1 MSTISQRIPNLLLG
15 VSQQPDK
22 LKYPGQ
28 VREASNV
35 FPDYAL
41 GLLKRPGG
49 KFEAELY
56 NATARGRWFPIL
68 RDENEKYVC
77 QYDTTDG
84 QFRIWSLID
93 GKPRAV
99 DMGTTAATGQP
110 SGCNITNLKSDLD
123 TYNTAQSTTDTELS
137 DLNTA
142 QSSFQKVDDGQT
154 ATKVNL
160 FDVDVTYKNGYYEE
174 TLKSG
179 VLERID
185 NGQRI
190 VKDDSLTGNAK
201 NVGVVAKGASMPS
214 GYALGNDRTDDYPWF
229 KRDGYRVYEVEKTV
243 AATHNASQ
251 LATEQTAITTA
262 ETAHT
267 NAKTAESTAKTA
279 YDSEVTACNI
289 GASNIPSGAYLKD
302 ANPEDIEILTI
313 NDYTFVL
320 NKNKTTAMKNSTSDP
335 FPNQAFVVIKNAAY
349 NASYKVT
356 VNSTTNSH
364 DTAQVAQAGG
374 ARLDCNTIAAALTA
388 SINSMG
394 GITATQ
400 VGPGIYI
407 QGNSAFTISTTGSTS
422 QEGIYAFQNEINI
435 SSRLP
440 NQCENGYIV
449 KVQNS
454 DEVEADD
461 IYVKFVANGGA
472 NRGPGVW
479 EETIKPGIKYE
490 IDAETMPH
498 QLVRQANGVFKYE
511 TVNWDDRLVGD
522 ENTND
527 IPSFIGKKINN
538 LFFYRNRLGMLANE
552 AVIMSRAGDYFNFF
566 ANSSQVVAPDDP
578 IDLQAT
584 SVRPVTLNY
593 TLSTSVGLLVF
604 GPNEQFILSTDADV
618 MSPTTAKIN
627 TISTFECDSS
637 IDAVAVGTAQAFI
650 SKSNLYSKLF
660 LMLNV
665 QKEAA
670 AQIDEVTTN
679 IPEYIPSGIDTMVSS
694 PAMSII
700 SLGKAGSDTVYQHRF
715 FIQGNN
721 RVQTWY
727 KWKLTGDLR
736 MQFFDK
742 TTFYAVTSSG
752 SNVYLTSY
760 DLTQASESGYL
771 TLPTGEKT
779 DVCLDM
785 FNINPY
791 RAYSSTTK
799 KTTVTL
805 PFDHITGKKLA
816 VVAVGTYIGD
826 TISATAESEGSVFY
840 FEDNDI
846 SSNQV
851 TLNGDYRGRD
861 LVIGYVY
868 DMTVELPTLY
878 PVQTEGQRSIADNTA
893 GLILHRIKVSTGL
906 SGPITYKVNITGKD
920 NWDNVINV
928 TLPNSY
934 VLNNVNLSASA
945 THDVPIYQR
954 NENLTIKI
962 VGDTP
967 FPVSLLNIVWEG
979 NYNRRFYRRS

>member
-22 LKYPGQ
+22 LKFPGQ

-56 NATARGRWFPIL
+56 DAEARGRWFPIL

-123 TYNTAQSTTDTELS
+123 TYNTAQSTTDTELE
-137 DLNTA
+137 DLHEA
-142 QSSFQKVDDGQT
+142 QADFQKANDGQT

-190 VKDDSLTGNAK
+190 VKDDGTNA
-201 NVGVVAKGASMPS
+201 GSIAKGAAMPT
-214 GYALGNDRTDDYPWF
+214 GYALGNERTDDYPWF
-229 KRDGYRVYEVEKTV
+229 KRDGYRVYEVEKDV
-243 AATHNASQ
+243 AATHTSGE
-251 LATEQTAITTA
+251 LTTATTDMGTAQTAYD
-262 ETAHT
+262 
-267 NAKTAESTAKTA
+267 NALSTESTEKGD
-279 YDSEVTACNI
+279 YDSEVTACEI
-289 GASNIPSGAYLKD
+289 GASNIPSDAYLKD
-302 ANPEDIEILTI
+302 ADPEDIEILTI

-320 NKNKTTAMKNSTSDP
+320 NKNKTTAMKSNTSAAQE
-335 FPNQAFVVIKNAAY
+335 NEAFVVIRTVAY
-349 NASYKVT
+349 NADYKVT
-356 VNSTTNSH
+356 INSTTKTHSTP
-364 DTAQVAQAGG
+364 DTVSGATTDAG
-374 ARLDCNTIAAALTA
+374 TIAAALAT
-388 SINSMG
+388 SINNIG
-394 GITATQ
+394 GITARQ

-407 QGNSAFTISTTGSTS
+407 SGNSAFTISTSGSS
-422 QEGIYAFQNEINI
+422 SEEGLFAFQDQINLA
-435 SSRLP
+435 SRLP
-440 NQCENGYIV
+440 NQCEKGYIV
-449 KVQNS
+449 RVTNS
-454 DEVEADD
+454 DDVNADD
-461 IYVKFVANGGA
+461 VYVKFKTSNNAA
-472 NRGPGVW
+472 RGPGVW
-479 EETIKPGIKYE
+479 EETIGPGLKFK
-490 IDAETMPH
+490 IDNTTMPH

-511 TVNWDDRLVGD
+511 PVDWSNRLVGD
-522 ENTND
+522 NDTNP

-538 LFFYRNRLGMLANE
+538 MFFYRNRLGLLSNE

-566 ANSSQVVAPDDP
+566 ANSSQVVAADDP

-584 SVRPVTLNY
+584 SVRPVSLNY
-593 TLSTSVGLLVF
+593 TLATSVGLIVF

-618 MSPTTAKIN
+618 LSPVTTKIN
-627 TISTFECDSS
+627 TISTFECDPSV
-637 IDAVAVGTAQAFI
+637 DAVAVGTSQAFI

-660 LMLNV
+660 VMLNI

-670 AQIDEVTTN
+670 ASIDEATQNV
-679 IPEYIPSGIDTMVSS
+679 PEYVPSDIDTMVSS

-700 SLGKAGSDTVYQHRF
+700 SLGKSGSDIVYQHRF
-715 FIQGNN
+715 FIQGDN

-736 MQFFDK
+736 LQFFDK
-742 TTFYAVTSSG
+742 TTYYAVTSSG

-791 RAYSSTTK
+791 RSYSSSTK

-816 VVAVGTYIGD
+816 VVAIGTYIGD
-826 TISATAESEGSVFY
+826 AISATSEAEGSVFY
-840 FEDNDI
+840 FEDSDI

-851 TLNGDYRGRD
+851 TLDGDYRGRD

-868 DMTVELPTLY
+868 DMEVELPTLY
-878 PVQTEGQRSIADNTA
+878 ATETQGQRSIADNTA
-893 GLILHRIKVSTGL
+893 DLILHRIKVSTGL
-906 SGPITYKVNITGKD
+906 SGPITYKVDITGRD
-920 NWDNVINV
+920 SWSNVVNV
-928 TLPNSY
+928 TLPNTY
-934 VLNNVNLSASA
+934 VLNNVNLAASA

-962 VGDTP
+962 IGDTP
-967 FPVSLLNIVWEG
+967 FPISLLNIVWEG

>member
-22 LKYPGQ
+22 LKFPGQ

-56 NATARGRWFPIL
+56 DAEARGRWFPIL

-123 TYNTAQSTTDTELS
+123 TYNTAQSTTDTELE
-137 DLNTA
+137 DLHEA
-142 QSSFQKVDDGQT
+142 QADFQKANDGQT
-154 ATKVNL
+154 ATKESL
-160 FDVDVTYKNGYYEE
+160 FDVDVVYKNGYYEE

-190 VKDDSLTGNAK
+190 VKDAGTNA
-201 NVGVVAKGASMPS
+201 GSIAKGAAMPT
-214 GYALGNDRTDDYPWF
+214 GYALGNERTDDYPWF
-229 KRDGYRVYEVEKTV
+229 KRDGYRVYEVEKDV
-243 AATHNASQ
+243 AATHTSGQ
-251 LATEQTAITTA
+251 LTTATTDMGTAQTAYDDA
-262 ETAHT
+262 VSD
-267 NAKTAESTAKTA
+267 ESTEKGD
-279 YDSEVTACNI
+279 YDSEVTACAI
-289 GASNIPSGAYLKD
+289 GSANIPTDAYLAD
-302 ANPEDIEILTI
+302 AEPEDIEILTI

-320 NKNKTTAMKNSTSDP
+320 NKNKTTAMKSTTSAAQA
-335 FPNQAFVVIKNAAY
+335 NEAFVVIRTVAY
-349 NASYKVT
+349 NADYKVT
-356 VNSTTNSH
+356 VNSTVNTHSTP
-364 DTAQVAQAGG
+364 DTVSGATTDAG
-374 ARLDCNTIAAALTA
+374 TIAAALATA
-388 SINSMG
+388 IDSMS

-407 QGNSAFTISTTGSTS
+407 SGTSAFTISTSGSS
-422 QEGIYAFQNEINI
+422 SEEGLFAFQDQINLA
-435 SSRLP
+435 SRLP

-449 KVQNS
+449 RVTNS
-454 DEVEADD
+454 DDVNADD
-461 IYVKFVANGGA
+461 VYVEFKTSNSAA
-472 NRGPGVW
+472 RGPGVW
-479 EETIKPGIKYE
+479 EETIGPGLKFE
-490 IDAETMPH
+490 IDETTMPH
-498 QLVRQANGVFKYE
+498 QLVRQANGIFKYE
-511 TVNWDDRLVGD
+511 PVDWSDRLVGD
-522 ENTND
+522 NDTNP

-538 LFFYRNRLGMLANE
+538 MFFYRNRLGLLSNE

-566 ANSSQVVAPDDP
+566 ANSSQVVAADDP

-584 SVRPVTLNY
+584 SVRPVSLNY
-593 TLSTSVGLLVF
+593 TLSTSVGLIVF

-618 MSPTTAKIN
+618 LSPTTTKIN
-627 TISTFECDSS
+627 TISTFECDPSV
-637 IDAVAVGTAQAFI
+637 DAVAVGTAQAFI

-660 LMLNV
+660 VMLNI

-670 AQIDEVTTN
+670 ASIDEATQNV
-679 IPEYIPSGIDTMVSS
+679 PEYVPSDIDTMVSS

-715 FIQGNN
+715 FIQGDN

-736 MQFFDK
+736 LQFFDK
-742 TTFYAVTSSG
+742 TTYYAVTSSG

-791 RAYSSTTK
+791 RSYSSSTK

-805 PFDHITGKKLA
+805 PFDHIAGKKLA
-816 VVAVGTYIGD
+816 VVAIGTYIGD
-826 TISATAESEGSVFY
+826 AISATSEAEGSVFY
-840 FEDNDI
+840 FEDSNI

-851 TLNGDYRGRD
+851 TLDGDYRGRD

-868 DMTVELPTLY
+868 DMSVELPTLY
-878 PVQTEGQRSIADNTA
+878 ATETQGQRSVADSTA
-893 GLILHRIKVSTGL
+893 DLILHRIKVSTGL
-906 SGPITYKVNITGKD
+906 SGPVTYKVDITGRD
-920 NWDNVINV
+920 SWSNVVNV
-928 TLPNSY
+928 TLPNTY
-934 VLNNVNLSASA
+934 VLNNVNLAASA

-962 VGDTP
+962 IGDTP
-967 FPVSLLNIVWEG
+967 FPISLLNIVWEG

>member
-22 LKYPGQ
+22 LKFPGQ

-56 NATARGRWFPIL
+56 NAEARGRWFPIL
-68 RDENEKYVC
+68 RDEDEKYVC

-110 SGCNITNLKSDLD
+110 SGCNVTNLKSDLD
-123 TYNTAQSTTDTELS
+123 TYNTAQSTTDTELE
-137 DLNTA
+137 DLHEA
-142 QSSFQKVDDGQT
+142 QADFQKANDGQT
-154 ATKVNL
+154 ATKESL

-190 VKDDSLTGNAK
+190 IKDAGTNA
-201 NVGVVAKGASMPS
+201 GSIAKGASMPS

-229 KRDGYRVYEVEKTV
+229 KRDGYRVYEVEKDV
-243 AATHNASQ
+243 AATHTSGQ
-251 LATEQTAITTA
+251 LTTATTDMGTAQTAFDDA
-262 ETAHT
+262 E
-267 NAKTAESTAKTA
+267 TAESTAKGD
-279 YDSEVTACNI
+279 YDSEVTACEI
-289 GASNIPSGAYLKD
+289 GADNIPDDAYLAD
-302 ANPEDIEILTI
+302 AEPEDIEILTI

-320 NKNKTTAMKNSTSDP
+320 NKNKTAAMKSTTSDAQE
-335 FPNQAFVVIKNAAY
+335 NEAFVVIRTVAY
-349 NASYKVT
+349 NADYKVT
-356 VNSTTNSH
+356 INSTTKTHSTP
-364 DTAQVAQAGG
+364 DTVSGSTTDAGS
-374 ARLDCNTIAAALTA
+374 IAASLA
-388 SINSMG
+388 SKIDSIS
-394 GITATQ
+394 GISATQ

-407 QGNSAFTISTTGSTS
+407 SGTSSFTISTAGSS
-422 QEGIYAFQNEINI
+422 SEEGLFAFQDKINLA
-435 SSRLP
+435 SRLP

-449 KVQNS
+449 RVTNS
-454 DEVEADD
+454 DDVNADD
-461 IYVKFVANGGA
+461 VYVEFKTSNSAA
-472 NRGPGVW
+472 RGPGVW
-479 EETIKPGIKYE
+479 EETIGPGLKFE
-490 IDAETMPH
+490 IDETTMPH
-498 QLVRQANGVFKYE
+498 QLVRQANGIFKYE
-511 TVNWDDRLVGD
+511 PVDWSDRLVGD
-522 ENTND
+522 NDTNP

-538 LFFYRNRLGMLANE
+538 MFFYRNRLGLLSNE

-566 ANSSQVVAPDDP
+566 ANSSQVVAADDP

-584 SVRPVTLNY
+584 SVRPVSLNY
-593 TLSTSVGLLVF
+593 TLSSSVGLLVF
-604 GPNEQFILSTDADV
+604 GPNEQFLLSTDADV
-618 MSPTTAKIN
+618 LSPTTTKIN
-627 TISTFECDSS
+627 TVSTFECDPSV
-637 IDAVAVGTAQAFI
+637 DAVAVGTAQAFI

-660 LMLNV
+660 VMLNI

-670 AQIDEVTTN
+670 ASIDEATQNV
-679 IPEYIPSGIDTMVSS
+679 PEYVPSDIDTMVSS

-715 FIQGNN
+715 FIQGETK
-721 RVQTWY
+721 VQTWY

-736 MQFFDK
+736 LQFFDK
-742 TTFYAVTSSG
+742 TTYYAVTSSG

-791 RAYSSTTK
+791 REYSATDNE
-799 KTTVTL
+799 TTVTL

-816 VVAVGTYIGD
+816 VVAIGTYIGD
-826 TISATAESEGSVFY
+826 AISATSEAEGSVFY
-840 FEDNDI
+840 FEDDDI

-851 TLNGDYRGRD
+851 TLSGDYRGRD

-868 DMTVELPTLY
+868 DMSVELPTLY
-878 PVQTEGQRSIADNTA
+878 ATETQGQRSVTDSTAD
-893 GLILHRIKVSTGL
+893 LILHRIKVSTGL
-906 SGPITYKVNITGKD
+906 SGPVTYKVDITGRD
-920 NWDNVINV
+920 SWSNVVNV
-928 TLPNSY
+928 TLPNTY
-934 VLNNVNLSASA
+934 VLNNVNLAASA

-962 VGDTP
+962 IGDTP
-967 FPVSLLNIVWEG
+967 FPISLLNIVWEG

>member
-22 LKYPGQ
+22 LKFPGQ

-56 NATARGRWFPIL
+56 NAEARGRWFPIL

-110 SGCNITNLKSDLD
+110 SGCNITNLESDLD
-123 TYNTAQSTTDTELS
+123 TYNTAQSTTDTELE
-137 DLNTA
+137 DLHEA
-142 QSSFQKVDDGQT
+142 QADFQKANDGQT
-154 ATKVNL
+154 ATKESL

-190 VKDDSLTGNAK
+190 VKDAGTNA
-201 NVGVVAKGASMPS
+201 GSIAKDASMPT
-214 GYALGNDRTDDYPWF
+214 GYALGNERTDDYPWF
-229 KRDGYRVYEVEKTV
+229 KRDGYRVYEVEKDID
-243 AATHNASQ
+243 ATHDEDQLDTASDDMES
-251 LATEQTAITTA
+251 AQTAFDDA
-262 ETAHT
+262 EDSE
-267 NAKTAESTAKTA
+267 NDAKEL
-279 YDSEVTACNI
+279 YDAEVTACEI
-289 GASNIPSGAYLKD
+289 GADNIPNDAYLAD
-302 ANPEDIEILTI
+302 AEPEDIEILTI

-320 NKNKTTAMKNSTSDP
+320 NKNKETSMKADLSADSP
-335 FPNQAFVVIKNAAY
+335 HEAFVVIKNAAY
-349 NASYKVT
+349 NATYRVT
-356 VNSTTNSH
+356 VNSTANNH
-364 DTAQVAQAGG
+364 DTPQIAEDGG
-374 ARLDCNTIAAALTA
+374 TRLDCNTIASALTT
-388 SINSMG
+388 SINSMSG
-394 GITATQ
+394 FTATQ

-407 QGNSAFTISTTGSTS
+407 EADDAFTINTSGSTS
-422 QEGIYAFQNEINI
+422 QEGIYAFQDEINI

-440 NQCENGYIV
+440 NQCEDGYVV

-461 IYVKFVANGGA
+461 IYVKFVANGDA
-472 NRGPGVW
+472 DRGPGIW
-479 EETIKPGIKYE
+479 EETIKPGIE
-490 IDAETMPH
+490 FVIDETTMPH

-511 TVNWDDRLVGD
+511 PVDWTDRLVGD
-522 ENTND
+522 DTTNP
-527 IPSFIGKKINN
+527 IPSFIGKKIKNM
-538 LFFYRNRLGMLANE
+538 FFYRNRLGMLANE

-920 NWDNVINV
+920 DWDNVINV
-928 TLPNSY
+928 TLPNTY

>member
-28 VREASNV
+28 VREATNV

-56 NATARGRWFPIL
+56 NAEARGRWFPIL
-68 RDENEKYVC
+68 RDADEKYVC

-93 GKPRAV
+93 GQPRAV

-123 TYNTAQSTTDTELS
+123 TYNTAQDDTDTKLS
-137 DLNTA
+137 DLHSKQATYSKTN
-142 QSSFQKVDDGQT
+142 DGQT
-154 ATKVNL
+154 ATKENL

-174 TLKSG
+174 VLKSG

-190 VKDDSLTGNAK
+190 VKDNGTNA
-201 NVGVVAKGASMPS
+201 GSIAKGAAMPT
-214 GYALGNDRTDDYPWF
+214 GYSLGNERTDEYPWF
-229 KRDGYRVYEVEKTV
+229 KRDGYRVYEVEKDV
-243 AATHNASQ
+243 AAAYNSTQ
-251 LATEQTAITTA
+251 LSTANTNMGTAQTAYD
-262 ETAHT
+262 
-267 NAKTAESTAKTA
+267 NAVSTESTEKGD
-279 YDSEVTACNI
+279 YDSEVTACAI
-289 GASNIPSGAYLKD
+289 GSSNIPADAYLKD
-302 ANPEDIEILTI
+302 AAPEDIEILTI

-320 NKNKTTAMKNSTSDP
+320 NKNKTAAMKSTTSAAT
-335 FPNQAFVVIKNAAY
+335 PNEAFVVIKTVAY
-349 NASYKVT
+349 NADYKVT
-356 VNSTTNSH
+356 INSTTKTHNTP
-364 DTAQVAQAGG
+364 DTTTGNTLDAGS
-374 ARLDCNTIAAALTA
+374 IAAALTTE
-388 SINSMG
+388 INNIS

-407 QGNSAFTISTTGSTS
+407 SGTSAFTITTAGSS
-422 QEGIYAFQNEINI
+422 QEEGIFAFQDQINVA
-435 SSRLP
+435 SRLP
-440 NQCENGYIV
+440 NQCEDGYRV
-449 KVQNS
+449 RVTNS
-454 DEVEADD
+454 DDVTADD
-461 IYVKFVANGGA
+461 IYVEFHATGGA
-472 NRGPGVW
+472 SRGPGVW
-479 EETIKPGIKYE
+479 EETIAPGLKFE
-490 IDAETMPH
+490 IDETTMPH

-511 TVNWDDRLVGD
+511 PVTWDDRLVGD
-522 ENTND
+522 NDTNP

-538 LFFYRNRLGMLANE
+538 MFFYRNRLGLLSNE

-566 ANSSQVVAPDDP
+566 ANSSQVVAADDP
-578 IDLQAT
+578 IDMQAT

-593 TLSTSVGLLVF
+593 TLATSVGLLVF

-627 TISTFECDSS
+627 TISTFECDAS
-637 IDAVAVGTAQAFI
+637 IDAVSLGTAQAFI

-665 QKEAA
+665 QREATA
-670 AQIDEVTTN
+670 TIDEATTN
-679 IPEYIPSGIDTMVSS
+679 VPEYVPSDIDTMTSS
-694 PAMSII
+694 PAMSIV

-715 FIQGNN
+715 FIQGDR

-736 MQFFDK
+736 LQFFDK

-785 FNINPY
+785 FHVNPY
-791 RAYSSTTK
+791 RTYSTSTK
-799 KTTVTL
+799 KTTVNL
-805 PFDHITGKKLA
+805 PFDHISGKKLA
-816 VVAVGTYIGD
+816 VVAIGTYIGD
-826 TISATAESEGSVFY
+826 TISATSEAEGSVFY
-840 FEDNDI
+840 FEDADI
-846 SSNQV
+846 SNDTV
-851 TLNGDYRGRD
+851 LLNGDYRGRD

-868 DMTVELPTLY
+868 DMEVELPTLY
-878 PVQTEGQRSIADNTA
+878 PTQIEGTRSISDVTSD
-893 GLILHRIKVSTGL
+893 LILHRIKVSTGL
-906 SGPITYKVNITGKD
+906 SGPITYKVDITGKD
-920 NWDNVINV
+920 EWQNEINV
-928 TLPNSY
+928 TLPNTY

-945 THDVPIYQR
+945 LHDVPIYQR
-954 NENLTIKI
+954 NENLKITII
-962 VGDTP
+962 GDTP
-967 FPVSLLNIVWEG
+967 FPVSLLNFVWEG

>member
-22 LKYPGQ
+22 LKFPGQ
-28 VREASNV
+28 VKEASNV

-49 KFEAELY
+49 KFESELY
-56 NATARGRWFPIL
+56 DATARGRWFPIL
-68 RDENEKYVC
+68 RDANEKYVC

-110 SGCNITNLKSDLD
+110 AACNITNLKSDLD

-137 DLNTA
+137 DLHTA
-142 QSSFQKVDDGQT
+142 QSAFQKANDGQNT
-154 ATKVNL
+154 TKESL

-190 VKDDSLTGNAK
+190 VKDNGTNA
-201 NVGVVAKGASMPS
+201 GSIAKGVAMPS
-214 GYALGNDRTDDYPWF
+214 GYALGSERTDEYPWF
-229 KRDGYRVYEVEKTV
+229 KREGYRVYEVQKTV
-243 AATHNASQ
+243 AATHTSGQ
-251 LATEQTAITTA
+251 LTTATTNMGTAQTAYNSALTT
-262 ETAHT
+262 
-267 NAKTAESTAKTA
+267 ESTEKGD
-279 YDSEVTACNI
+279 YDSEVTACEI
-289 GASNIPSGAYLKD
+289 GAANIPSTAYLKD
-302 ANPEDIEILTI
+302 ADPEDIEILTI

-320 NKNKTTAMKNSTSDP
+320 NKNKTTAMKTTTSTAQA
-335 FPNQAFVVIKNAAY
+335 NEAFVVIRTVAY
-349 NASYKVT
+349 NADYKVT
-356 VNSTTNSH
+356 VNSTTHTHSTP
-364 DTAQVAQAGG
+364 DTVAG
-374 ARLDCNTIAAALTA
+374 ATTDASSIAAALTSA
-388 SINSMG
+388 INGMS

-407 QGNSAFTISTTGSTS
+407 SGTSSFTITTAGSS
-422 QEGIYAFQNEINI
+422 QEEGLFAFQDQINVA
-435 SSRLP
+435 SRLP

-449 KVQNS
+449 RVTNS
-454 DEVEADD
+454 DDVNADD
-461 IYVKFVANGGA
+461 VYVKFTTTGSAA
-472 NRGPGVW
+472 RGPGVW
-479 EETIKPGIKYE
+479 EETIGPGLKYE
-490 IDAETMPH
+490 IDETTMPH

-511 TVNWDDRLVGD
+511 PVNWDDRLVGD
-522 ENTND
+522 DITNP

-538 LFFYRNRLGMLANE
+538 MFFYRNRLGVLANE

-566 ANSSQVVAPDDP
+566 ANSSQVVAADDP

-584 SVRPVTLNY
+584 SVRPVSLNY

-604 GPNEQFILSTDADV
+604 GPNEQFILSTDADIL
-618 MSPTTAKIN
+618 SPTTTKIN
-627 TISTFECDSS
+627 TISTFECDASV
-637 IDAVAVGTAQAFI
+637 DAVAVGTVQAFI

-660 LMLNV
+660 LMLNI

-670 AQIDEVTTN
+670 ASIDEATQNV
-679 IPEYIPSGIDTMVSS
+679 PEYIPSDIDTMVSS

-700 SLGKAGSDTVYQHRF
+700 SLGKAGSDTVYHHRF
-715 FIQGNN
+715 FIQGDN

-736 MQFFDK
+736 LHFYDK
-742 TTFYAVTSSG
+742 NTYYAVTSSG

-791 RAYSSTTK
+791 RSYSSSTD

-816 VVAVGTYIGD
+816 VVAIGTYIGD
-826 TISATAESEGSVFY
+826 DISATSEAEGSVFY
-840 FEDNDI
+840 FEDSDITNDT
-846 SSNQV
+846 V
-851 TLNGDYRGRD
+851 DLTGDYRGRD

-878 PVQTEGQRSIADNTA
+878 ATETQGQRSIADNTA
-893 GLILHRIKVSTGL
+893 DLILHRIKVSTGL
-906 SGPITYKVNITGKD
+906 SGPVTYKVDITGKD
-920 NWDNVINV
+920 SWSNVVNV
-928 TLPNSY
+928 TLPNTY

-954 NENLTIKI
+954 NENLNIKI
-962 VGDTP
+962 TGDTP
-967 FPVSLLNIVWEG
+967 FPISLLNIVWEG

>member
-28 VREASNV
+28 VREATNV

-56 NATARGRWFPIL
+56 NAEARGRWFPIL
-68 RDENEKYVC
+68 RDEEEKYVC

-84 QFRIWSLID
+84 QFRIWGLLD
-93 GKPRAV
+93 GQPRPV

-110 SGCNITNLKSDLD
+110 SGCNVTNLDSDLT
-123 TYNTAQSTTDTELS
+123 TYRDALDDTDTKLT
-137 DLNTA
+137 DLHSKQATYTKTN
-142 QSSFQKVDDGQT
+142 DGQVS
-154 ATKVNL
+154 TKETL

-201 NVGVVAKGASMPS
+201 NVAVVAKGGTMPTN
-214 GYALGNDRTDDYPWF
+214 YALGNDRTDDYPWF
-229 KRDGYRVYEVEKTV
+229 KRDGYNVYEVEKTI
-243 AATHNASQ
+243 AAAYTSSQ
-251 LATEQTAITTA
+251 LTTANTNMGTAQTAYD
-262 ETAHT
+262 
-267 NAKTAESTAKTA
+267 NAVSTESTEKGD
-279 YDSEVTACNI
+279 YDSEVTACAI
-289 GASNIPSGAYLKD
+289 GSSNIPATAYLKD
-302 ANPEDIEILTI
+302 ATADDIEILTI

-320 NKNKTTAMKNSTSDP
+320 NKNKTTAMKTTTSAAV
-335 FPNQAFVVIKNAAY
+335 PNVAFVVVKVVAY
-349 NASYKVT
+349 NADYKVT
-356 VNSTTNSH
+356 LNSTTVTHSTP
-364 DTAQVAQAGG
+364 DTVAGATTDAGS
-374 ARLDCNTIAAALTA
+374 IAASLASSIDAL
-388 SINSMG
+388 SG
-394 GITATQ
+394 FTATQ

-407 QGNSAFTISTTGSTS
+407 TGTSAFTISTAGSS
-422 QEGIYAFQNEINI
+422 QEEGIYAFQEQINLA
-435 SSRLP
+435 SRLP
-440 NQCENGYIV
+440 NQCENGYRV
-449 KVQNS
+449 RVTNS
-454 DEVEADD
+454 GDVTADD
-461 IYVKFVANGGA
+461 IYVEFQTTGSSD
-472 NRGPGVW
+472 RGPGVW
-479 EETIKPGIKYE
+479 EETIGPGLKYE
-490 IDAETMPH
+490 IDETTMPH
-498 QLVRQANGVFKYE
+498 QLIRQANGIFKYE
-511 TVNWDDRLVGD
+511 PVTWDDRLVGD
-522 ENTND
+522 NTTNP
-527 IPSFIGKKINN
+527 IPSFIGKKISNM
-538 LFFYRNRLGMLANE
+538 FFYRNRLGLLSNE

-593 TLSTSVGLLVF
+593 TLATSIGLLVF
-604 GPNEQFILSTDADV
+604 GPNEQFVLSTDADIL
-618 MSPTTAKIN
+618 SPTTTKIN
-627 TISTFECDSS
+627 TISTFECDAE
-637 IDAVAVGTAQAFI
+637 IDAVAVGTSQAFI

-670 AQIDEVTTN
+670 ATIDEATTN
-679 IPEYIPSGIDTMVSS
+679 VPEYVPSDIDTMTAS
-694 PAMSII
+694 PAMSIV

-715 FIQGNN
+715 FMQGET

-736 MQFFDK
+736 LQFFDK

-785 FNINPY
+785 FNVNPY
-791 RAYSSTTK
+791 RTYSTSTK
-799 KTTVTL
+799 KTTVNL

-816 VVAVGTYIGD
+816 VVAIGTYIGD
-826 TISATAESEGSVFY
+826 TISATSESEGSVFY
-840 FEDNDI
+840 FEDSDI

-851 TLNGDYRGRD
+851 TLDGDYRGRD

-868 DMTVELPTLY
+868 DMEVELPTLY
-878 PVQTEGQRSIADNTA
+878 PTQVEGRSSVSDVTSD
-893 GLILHRIKVSTGL
+893 LILHRLKVSTGL
-906 SGPITYKVNITGKD
+906 SGPITYRVDITGKD
-920 NWDNVINV
+920 RWDNIINV
-928 TLPNSY
+928 TLPNTY

-945 THDVPIYQR
+945 LHDVPIYQR
-954 NENLTIKI
+954 NENVNIKI
-962 VGDTP
+962 IGDTP
-967 FPVSLLNIVWEG
+967 FPISLLNIVWEG

>member
-22 LKYPGQ
+22 LKFPGQ

-56 NATARGRWFPIL
+56 DAEARGRWFPIL

-123 TYNTAQSTTDTELS
+123 TYNTAQSTTDTELE
-137 DLNTA
+137 DLHEA
-142 QSSFQKVDDGQT
+142 QADFQKANDGQT
-154 ATKVNL
+154 ATKESL
-160 FDVDVTYKNGYYEE
+160 FDVDVVYKNGYYEE

-190 VKDDSLTGNAK
+190 VKDAGTNA
-201 NVGVVAKGASMPS
+201 GSIAKGAAMPT
-214 GYALGNDRTDDYPWF
+214 GYALGNERTDDYPWF
-229 KRDGYRVYEVEKTV
+229 KRDGYRVYEVEKDV
-243 AATHNASQ
+243 AATHTSGQ
-251 LATEQTAITTA
+251 LTTATTDMGTAQTAYDDA
-262 ETAHT
+262 VSD
-267 NAKTAESTAKTA
+267 ESTEKGD
-279 YDSEVTACNI
+279 YDSEVTACAI
-289 GASNIPSGAYLKD
+289 GSANIPTDAYLAD
-302 ANPEDIEILTI
+302 AEPEDIEILTI

-320 NKNKTTAMKNSTSDP
+320 NKNKTTAMKSTTSAAQA
-335 FPNQAFVVIKNAAY
+335 NEAFVVIRTVAY
-349 NASYKVT
+349 NADYKVT
-356 VNSTTNSH
+356 VNSTVNTHSTP
-364 DTAQVAQAGG
+364 DTVSGATTDAG
-374 ARLDCNTIAAALTA
+374 TIAAALATA
-388 SINSMG
+388 IDSMS

-407 QGNSAFTISTTGSTS
+407 SGTSAFTISTSGSS
-422 QEGIYAFQNEINI
+422 SEEGLFAFQDQINLA
-435 SSRLP
+435 SRLP

-449 KVQNS
+449 RVTNS
-454 DEVEADD
+454 DDVNADD
-461 IYVKFVANGGA
+461 VYVEFKTSNNAA
-472 NRGPGVW
+472 RGVGVW
-479 EETIKPGIKYE
+479 EETIGPGLKFE
-490 IDAETMPH
+490 IDETTMPH
-498 QLVRQANGVFKYE
+498 QLVRQANGIFKYE
-511 TVNWDDRLVGD
+511 PVDWSDRLVGD
-522 ENTND
+522 NDTNP

-538 LFFYRNRLGMLANE
+538 MFFYRNRLGLLSNE

-566 ANSSQVVAPDDP
+566 ANSSQVVAADDP

-584 SVRPVTLNY
+584 SVRPVSLNY
-593 TLSTSVGLLVF
+593 TLSTSVGLIVF

-618 MSPTTAKIN
+618 LSPTTTKIN
-627 TISTFECDSS
+627 TISTFECDPSV
-637 IDAVAVGTAQAFI
+637 DAVAVGTAQAFI

-660 LMLNV
+660 VMLNI

-670 AQIDEVTTN
+670 ASIDEATQNV
-679 IPEYIPSGIDTMVSS
+679 PEYVPSDIDTMVSS

-715 FIQGNN
+715 FIQGDN

-736 MQFFDK
+736 LQFFDK
-742 TTFYAVTSSG
+742 TTYYAVTSSG

-791 RAYSSTTK
+791 RSYSSSTK

-805 PFDHITGKKLA
+805 PFDHIAGKKLA
-816 VVAVGTYIGD
+816 VVAIGTYIGD
-826 TISATAESEGSVFY
+826 AISATSEAEGSVFY
-840 FEDNDI
+840 FEDSNI

-851 TLNGDYRGRD
+851 TLDGDYRGRD

-868 DMTVELPTLY
+868 DMSVELPTLY
-878 PVQTEGQRSIADNTA
+878 ATETQGQRSVADSTA
-893 GLILHRIKVSTGL
+893 DLILHRIKVSTGL
-906 SGPITYKVNITGKD
+906 SGPVTYKVDITGRD
-920 NWDNVINV
+920 SWSNVVNV
-928 TLPNSY
+928 TLPNTY
-934 VLNNVNLSASA
+934 VLNNVNLAASA

-962 VGDTP
+962 IGDTP
-967 FPVSLLNIVWEG
+967 FPISLLNIVWEG

>member
-1 MSTISQRIPNLLLG
+1 MSTISQRTPNLLLG

-22 LKYPGQ
+22 LKFPGQ

-56 NATARGRWFPIL
+56 DATARGRWFPIL
-68 RDENEKYVC
+68 RDANEKYVC

-84 QFRIWSLID
+84 QIRIWSLID

-110 SGCNITNLKSDLD
+110 SACNITNLKSDLD

-137 DLNTA
+137 DLHTA
-142 QSSFQKVDDGQT
+142 QAAFQKANDGQLE
-154 ATKVNL
+154 TKVTL
-160 FDVDVTYKNGYYEE
+160 FDVDVIYKNGYYEE

-190 VKDDSLTGNAK
+190 VKDNGANIGSI
-201 NVGVVAKGASMPS
+201 AKGVAMPS
-214 GYALGNDRTDDYPWF
+214 GYALGSDRTDEYPWF
-229 KRDGYRVYEVEKTV
+229 KRDGYNVYEVHKTV
-243 AATHNASQ
+243 AATHTSSA
-251 LATEQTAITTA
+251 LTTATTNMGTAQTAYNTAVTT
-262 ETAHT
+262 
-267 NAKTAESTAKTA
+267 ESTEKGD
-279 YDSEVTACNI
+279 YDSEVTACAI

-302 ANPEDIEILTI
+302 ATAEDIEILTI

-320 NKNKTTAMKNSTSDP
+320 NKNKTAAMKSTTSSAQQ
-335 FPNQAFVVIKNAAY
+335 NEAFVVVRTVAY
-349 NASYKVT
+349 NADYKVT
-356 VNSTTNSH
+356 VNGTTHTHSTP
-364 DTAQVAQAGG
+364 DTVAG
-374 ARLDCNTIAAALTA
+374 ATTDSSTIAAALTSA
-388 SINSMG
+388 INGMA

-400 VGPGIYI
+400 IGPGIYI
-407 QGNSAFTISTTGSTS
+407 SGTSSFTVSTS
-422 QEGIYAFQNEINI
+422 GSSQEEGIYVFQDQINLA
-435 SSRLP
+435 SRLP

-449 KVQNS
+449 RITNS
-454 DEVEADD
+454 GDVTADD
-461 IYVKFVANGGA
+461 VYVEFKTTNSAA
-472 NRGPGVW
+472 RGPGVW
-479 EETIKPGIKYE
+479 EETIGPGLKFE
-490 IDAETMPH
+490 IDETTMPH

-511 TVNWDDRLVGD
+511 PVNWDDRLVGD
-522 ENTND
+522 DKTNP

-538 LFFYRNRLGMLANE
+538 MFFYRNRLGLLANE

-566 ANSSQVVAPDDP
+566 ANSSQVVAADDP
-578 IDLQAT
+578 IDIQAT

-593 TLSTSVGLLVF
+593 TLATSVGLLVF
-604 GPNEQFILSTDADV
+604 GPNEQFILSTDADIL
-618 MSPTTAKIN
+618 SPTTTKIN

-637 IDAVAVGTAQAFI
+637 VDAVAVGTVQAFI

-660 LMLNV
+660 LMLNI

-670 AQIDEVTTN
+670 ASIDEATAN
-679 IPEYIPSGIDTMVSS
+679 IPEYIPSDIDTLVSS

-700 SLGKAGSDTVYQHRF
+700 SLGKSGSDTVYQYRF
-715 FIQGNN
+715 FIQGDN

-791 RAYSSTTK
+791 RSYSTSTK

-816 VVAVGTYIGD
+816 VVAIGTYIGD
-826 TISATAESEGSVFY
+826 AIAASAETSGSVFY
-840 FEDNDI
+840 FEDGDI
-846 SSNQV
+846 TNNTVQLSD
-851 TLNGDYRGRD
+851 DYRGRD

-878 PVQTEGQRSIADNTA
+878 ATEKEDQRAVADFTA
-893 GLILHRIKVSTGL
+893 DLILHRIKVSTGL
-906 SGPITYKVNITGKD
+906 SGPITYQVNITGKD
-920 NWDNVINV
+920 NWSNEISV
-928 TLPNSY
+928 TLPNTY

-945 THDVPIYQR
+945 LHDVPIYQR
-954 NENLTIKI
+954 NENVNIKI
-962 VGDTP
+962 IGDTP
-967 FPVSLLNIVWEG
+967 FPISLLNVVWEG
-979 NYNRRFYRRS
+979 NYNRRFYSRS

>member
-22 LKYPGQ
+22 LKFPGQ

-56 NATARGRWFPIL
+56 NAEARGRWFPIL

-137 DLNTA
+137 DLHTA
-142 QSSFQKVDDGQT
+142 QATFSKTNDGQT
-154 ATKVNL
+154 ATKENL

-190 VKDDSLTGNAK
+190 VKDAGTNA
-201 NVGVVAKGASMPS
+201 GSIAKGAAMPS
-214 GYALGNDRTDDYPWF
+214 GYALGNERTDDYPWF
-229 KRDGYRVYEVEKTV
+229 KRDGYRVYEVEKDV
-243 AATHNASQ
+243 AATHTSGQ
-251 LATEQTAITTA
+251 LTTATTNMGTAQTAFDDA
-262 ETAHT
+262 E
-267 NAKTAESTAKTA
+267 TAESTAKGD
-279 YDSEVTACNI
+279 YDSEVTACEI

-302 ANPEDIEILTI
+302 ADPEDIEILTI

-320 NKNKTTAMKNSTSDP
+320 NKNKTAAMKSTTSTAQ
-335 FPNQAFVVIKNAAY
+335 PNEAFVVIRTVAY
-349 NASYKVT
+349 NADYKVKI
-356 VNSTTNSH
+356 NSTTKTHSTP
-364 DTAQVAQAGG
+364 DTVSGTTTDAGS
-374 ARLDCNTIAAALTA
+374 IAASLA
-388 SINSMG
+388 SKINSIS
-394 GITATQ
+394 GISATQ

-407 QGNSAFTISTTGSTS
+407 SGTSAFTISTSGSS
-422 QEGIYAFQNEINI
+422 SEEGLFAFQEQINLA
-435 SSRLP
+435 SRLP

-449 KVQNS
+449 RVTNS
-454 DEVEADD
+454 DDVNADD
-461 IYVKFVANGGA
+461 VYVEFKTSNNAA
-472 NRGPGVW
+472 RGPGVW
-479 EETIKPGIKYE
+479 EETIGPGLKFE
-490 IDAETMPH
+490 IDETTMPH

-511 TVNWDDRLVGD
+511 PVDWSDRLVGD
-522 ENTND
+522 NDTNP

-538 LFFYRNRLGMLANE
+538 MFFYRNRLGLLSNE

-566 ANSSQVVAPDDP
+566 ANSSQVVAADDP

-584 SVRPVTLNY
+584 SVRPVSLNY
-593 TLSTSVGLLVF
+593 TLSTSVGLIVF
-604 GPNEQFILSTDADV
+604 GPNEQFLLSTDADV
-618 MSPTTAKIN
+618 LSPTTTKIN
-627 TISTFECDSS
+627 TISTFECDPSV
-637 IDAVAVGTAQAFI
+637 DAVAVGTAQAFI

-660 LMLNV
+660 VMLNI

-670 AQIDEVTTN
+670 ASIDEATQNV
-679 IPEYIPSGIDTMVSS
+679 PEYVPSDIDTMVSS

-715 FIQGNN
+715 FIQGEN

-736 MQFFDK
+736 LQFFDK
-742 TTFYAVTSSG
+742 TTYYAVTSSG

-791 RAYSSTTK
+791 RSYSSSTK

-816 VVAVGTYIGD
+816 VLAIGTYIGD
-826 TISATAESEGSVFY
+826 AISATSEAEGSVFY
-840 FEDNDI
+840 FEDSDI

-868 DMTVELPTLY
+868 DMEVELPTLY
-878 PVQTEGQRSIADNTA
+878 ATETQGQRSVADSTA
-893 GLILHRIKVSTGL
+893 DLILHRIKVSTGL
-906 SGPITYKVNITGKD
+906 SGPVTYKVDITGRD
-920 NWDNVINV
+920 SWSNVVNV
-928 TLPNSY
+928 TLPNTY

-945 THDVPIYQR
+945 MHDVPIYQR

-962 VGDTP
+962 IGDTP
-967 FPVSLLNIVWEG
+967 FPISLLNIVWEG

>member
-22 LKYPGQ
+22 LKFPGQ

-56 NATARGRWFPIL
+56 NAEARGRWFPIL

-123 TYNTAQSTTDTELS
+123 TYNTAQSTTDTELE
-137 DLNTA
+137 DLHEA
-142 QSSFQKVDDGQT
+142 QADFQKANDGQT
-154 ATKVNL
+154 ATKESL

-190 VKDDSLTGNAK
+190 IKDAGTNA
-201 NVGVVAKGASMPS
+201 GSIAKGAAMPT
-214 GYALGNDRTDDYPWF
+214 GYVLGNDRTDDYPWF
-229 KRDGYRVYEVEKTV
+229 KRDGYRVYEVEKDV
-243 AATHNASQ
+243 AATHNADQ
-251 LATEQTAITTA
+251 LDTASDDMESAQTAFDDA
-262 ETAHT
+262 EDLEDD
-267 NAKTAESTAKTA
+267 AKEL
-279 YDSEVTACNI
+279 YDEEVTACAI
-289 GASNIPSGAYLKD
+289 GSSNIPTDAYLAD
-302 ANPEDIEILTI
+302 AKPKDIEILTI

-320 NKNKTTAMKNSTSDP
+320 NKNKTAAMKSTTSAAQA
-335 FPNQAFVVIKNAAY
+335 NEAFVVIRTVAY
-349 NASYKVT
+349 NADYKVT
-356 VNSTTNSH
+356 VNSTVNTHSTP
-364 DTAQVAQAGG
+364 DTVAGATTDAG
-374 ARLDCNTIAAALTA
+374 TIAAALATA
-388 SINSMG
+388 INSMS

-407 QGNSAFTISTTGSTS
+407 SGTSAFTISTSGSS
-422 QEGIYAFQNEINI
+422 SEEGLFAFQDQINLA
-435 SSRLP
+435 SRLP

-449 KVQNS
+449 RVTNS
-454 DEVEADD
+454 DDVNADD
-461 IYVKFVANGGA
+461 VYVEFKTSNGA
-472 NRGPGVW
+472 SRGPGVW
-479 EETIKPGIKYE
+479 EETIGPGLKFE
-490 IDAETMPH
+490 IDETTMPH

-511 TVNWDDRLVGD
+511 PVDWSDRLVGD
-522 ENTND
+522 NDTNP
-527 IPSFIGKKINN
+527 IPSFIGKKISN
-538 LFFYRNRLGMLANE
+538 LFFFRNRLGMLANE

-578 IDLQAT
+578 IDIEAT
-584 SVRPVTLNY
+584 SVRSVSLNY
-593 TLSTSVGLLVF
+593 TLATSVGLLIF
-604 GPNEQFILSTDADV
+604 GPNEQFLLSTDADV
-618 MSPTTAKIN
+618 LSPTTTKIN

-670 AQIDEVTTN
+670 ASIDEATQNV
-679 IPEYIPSGIDTMVSS
+679 PEYVPSDIDTMVSS

-715 FIQGNN
+715 FIQGDN

-736 MQFFDK
+736 LQFFDK
-742 TTFYAVTSSG
+742 TTYYAVTSSG

-791 RAYSSTTK
+791 REYSATDNE
-799 KTTVTL
+799 TTVTL

-816 VVAVGTYIGD
+816 VVAIGTYIGD
-826 TISATAESEGSVFY
+826 AISATSEAEGSVFY
-840 FEDNDI
+840 FEDDDI

-851 TLNGDYRGRD
+851 TLDGDYRGRD

-868 DMTVELPTLY
+868 DMSVELPTLY
-878 PVQTEGQRSIADNTA
+878 ATETQGQRSITDSTAD
-893 GLILHRIKVSTGL
+893 LILHRIKVSTGL
-906 SGPITYKVNITGKD
+906 SGPVTYKVDITGRD
-920 NWDNVINV
+920 SWSNVVNV
-928 TLPNSY
+928 TLPNTY

-962 VGDTP
+962 IGDTP
-967 FPVSLLNIVWEG
+967 FPISLLNIVWEG

>member
-22 LKYPGQ
+22 LKFPGQ

-137 DLNTA
+137 DLHTA
-142 QSSFQKVDDGQT
+142 QSTFQKANDGQT

-160 FDVDVTYKNGYYEE
+160 FDVDVVYKNGYYEE

-190 VKDDSLTGNAK
+190 IKDNGTNA
-201 NVGVVAKGASMPS
+201 GSIAKGVAMPT
-214 GYALGNDRTDDYPWF
+214 GYALGNERTDDYPWF
-229 KRDGYRVYEVEKTV
+229 KRDGYRVYEVEKDV
-243 AATHNASQ
+243 AATHTSGQ
-251 LATEQTAITTA
+251 LTTATTNMGTAQTAYNTALTT
-262 ETAHT
+262 
-267 NAKTAESTAKTA
+267 ESTEKSD
-279 YDSEVTACNI
+279 YNSEVTACAI
-289 GASNIPSGAYLKD
+289 GASNIPSTAYLKD

-313 NDYTFVL
+313 NDFTFVL
-320 NKNKTTAMKNSTSDP
+320 NKNKTTAMKTTTSAAQ
-335 FPNQAFVVIKNAAY
+335 PNEAFVVIRTVAY
-349 NASYKVT
+349 NADYKVT
-356 VNSTTNSH
+356 INSTVNTHSTP
-364 DTAQVAQAGG
+364 DTVAG
-374 ARLDCNTIAAALTA
+374 ATTDASTIAAALTS
-388 SINSMG
+388 SINSMS

-407 QGNSAFTISTTGSTS
+407 SGTSAFTITTAGSS
-422 QEGIYAFQNEINI
+422 SEEGLFAFQEQINLA
-435 SSRLP
+435 SRLP

-449 KVQNS
+449 RVTNS
-454 DEVEADD
+454 DDVNADD
-461 IYVKFVANGGA
+461 VYVEFKTSNNAS
-472 NRGPGVW
+472 RGPGVW
-479 EETIKPGIKYE
+479 EETIGPGLKFE
-490 IDAETMPH
+490 IDETTMPH

-511 TVNWDDRLVGD
+511 PVDYTNRLVGD
-522 ENTND
+522 DTTNP

-538 LFFYRNRLGMLANE
+538 MFFYRNRLGFLSNE

-566 ANSSQVVAPDDP
+566 ANSSQVVAADDP

-584 SVRPVTLNY
+584 SVRPVSLNY
-593 TLSTSVGLLVF
+593 TLSSSVGLLVF
-604 GPNEQFILSTDADV
+604 GPNEQFLLSTDADV
-618 MSPTTAKIN
+618 LSPTTTKIN

-637 IDAVAVGTAQAFI
+637 VDAVAVGTAQAFI

-660 LMLNV
+660 VMLNI

-670 AQIDEVTTN
+670 ASIDEATQNV
-679 IPEYIPSGIDTMVSS
+679 PEYVPSDIDTMVSS

-700 SLGKAGSDTVYQHRF
+700 SLGKSGSDTVYQHRF
-715 FIQGNN
+715 FIQGDN

-736 MQFFDK
+736 LQFFDK
-742 TTFYAVTSSG
+742 TTYYAVTSSG

-791 RAYSSTTK
+791 RSYSSSTK

-816 VVAVGTYIGD
+816 VVAIGTYIGD
-826 TISATAESEGSVFY
+826 AISATSEAEGSVFY
-840 FEDNDI
+840 FEDADI

-851 TLNGDYRGRD
+851 TLDGDYRGRD

-868 DMTVELPTLY
+868 DMQVELPTLY
-878 PVQTEGQRSIADNTA
+878 ATETQGQRSIADNTA
-893 GLILHRIKVSTGL
+893 DLILHRIKVSTGL
-906 SGPITYKVNITGKD
+906 SGPVTYKVDITGRD
-920 NWDNVINV
+920 SWSNVVNV
-928 TLPNSY
+928 TLPNTY

-962 VGDTP
+962 IGDTP
-967 FPVSLLNIVWEG
+967 FPISLLNIVWEG

>member
-22 LKYPGQ
+22 LKFPGQ
-28 VREASNV
+28 VNEATNV

-56 NATARGRWFPIL
+56 NAEARGRWFPIL

-110 SGCNITNLKSDLD
+110 AACNVTNLKSDLD

-137 DLNTA
+137 DLHTA
-142 QSSFQKVDDGQT
+142 QSAFQKANDGQT

-190 VKDDSLTGNAK
+190 VKDAGTNA
-201 NVGVVAKGASMPS
+201 GSIAKGAAMPA

-229 KRDGYRVYEVEKTV
+229 KRDGYRVYEVEKDV
-243 AATHNASQ
+243 AATHTPGE
-251 LATEQTAITTA
+251 LTTATTNMGTAQTAYD
-262 ETAHT
+262 
-267 NAKTAESTAKTA
+267 NAVSTESTEKGD
-279 YDSEVTACNI
+279 YDSEVTACEI
-289 GASNIPSGAYLKD
+289 GAANIPAGAYLKD
-302 ANPEDIEILTI
+302 ADPEDIEILTI

-320 NKNKTTAMKNSTSDP
+320 NKNKTAAMKSTTSAAQA
-335 FPNQAFVVIKNAAY
+335 NEAFVVIRTVAY
-349 NASYKVT
+349 NADYKVT
-356 VNSTTNSH
+356 INSTTVTHNTP
-364 DTAQVAQAGG
+364 DTVSGATLDAGS
-374 ARLDCNTIAAALTA
+374 IAAALA
-388 SINSMG
+388 SSINALG
-394 GITATQ
+394 GITAVQ

-407 QGNSAFTISTTGSTS
+407 SGTSAFTISTAGSS
-422 QEGIYAFQNEINI
+422 QEEGIFAFQDQINVA
-435 SSRLP
+435 SRLP
-440 NQCENGYIV
+440 NQCENGYV
-449 KVQNS
+449 VRVTNS
-454 DEVEADD
+454 DDVNADD
-461 IYVKFVANGGA
+461 VYVEFKTTNNAA
-472 NRGPGVW
+472 RGPGVW
-479 EETIKPGIKYE
+479 EETIGPGLKFE
-490 IDAETMPH
+490 IDETTMPH

-511 TVNWDDRLVGD
+511 PVDWSDRLVGD
-522 ENTND
+522 DTTNP

-538 LFFYRNRLGMLANE
+538 MFFYRNRLGLLANE

-566 ANSSQVVAPDDP
+566 ANSSQLVAPDDP

-593 TLSTSVGLLVF
+593 TLSSSVGLLVF
-604 GPNEQFILSTDADV
+604 GPNEQFILSTDADIL
-618 MSPTTAKIN
+618 SPTTTKIN
-627 TISTFECDSS
+627 TISTFECDASV
-637 IDAVAVGTAQAFI
+637 DAVSVGTSQAFI

-670 AQIDEVTTN
+670 AQIDEATTN
-679 IPEYIPSGIDTMVSS
+679 VPEYVPSDIDTMVSS

-715 FIQGNN
+715 FIQGEN

-727 KWKLTGDLR
+727 KWKLTGDLQL
-736 MQFFDK
+736 QFFDK
-742 TTFYAVTSSG
+742 TTYYAVTSSG

-791 RAYSSTTK
+791 RTYSSSTN

-816 VVAVGTYIGD
+816 VVAIGTYIGD
-826 TISATAESEGSVFY
+826 AISATSEAEGSVFY
-840 FEDNDI
+840 FEDSDI

-851 TLNGDYRGRD
+851 TLDGDYRGRD

-878 PVQTEGQRSIADNTA
+878 ATETQGQRSVSDNTA
-893 GLILHRIKVSTGL
+893 DLILHRIKVSTGL
-906 SGPITYKVNITGKD
+906 SGPITYKVDITGRD
-920 NWDNVINV
+920 SWSNVVNV
-928 TLPNSY
+928 TLPNTY

-945 THDVPIYQR
+945 MHDVPIYQR

-962 VGDTP
+962 IGDTP
-967 FPVSLLNIVWEG
+967 FPISLLNIVWEG

>member
-28 VREASNV
+28 VKEASNV

-56 NATARGRWFPIL
+56 NAEARGRWFPIL

-110 SGCNITNLKSDLD
+110 SGCDIDDLKSDLD
-123 TYNTAQSTTDTELS
+123 TYNTAQSTTDTELE
-137 DLNTA
+137 DLHEA
-142 QSSFQKVDDGQT
+142 QANFQKANDGQT
-154 ATKVNL
+154 ATKESL

-190 VKDDSLTGNAK
+190 VKDAGTNA
-201 NVGVVAKGASMPS
+201 GSIAKDAAMPT
-214 GYALGNDRTDDYPWF
+214 GYALGNERTNDYPWF
-229 KRDGYRVYEVEKTV
+229 KRDGYRVYEVEKDV
-243 AATHNASQ
+243 AATHTSGE
-251 LATEQTAITTA
+251 LTTATTDMGTAQTAYDDA
-262 ETAHT
+262 VSD
-267 NAKTAESTAKTA
+267 ESTEKGD
-279 YDSEVTACNI
+279 YDSEVTACAI
-289 GASNIPSGAYLKD
+289 GAANIPTDAYLAD
-302 ANPEDIEILTI
+302 ADPEDIEILTI

-320 NKNKTTAMKNSTSDP
+320 NKNKTTAMRSSLSLSQ
-335 FPNQAFVVIKNAAY
+335 PNEAFVVIRTVAY
-349 NASYKVT
+349 NADYSVT
-356 VNSTTNSH
+356 LDSTTLTHSTP
-364 DTAQVAQAGG
+364 DTVSGATTDAGS
-374 ARLDCNTIAAALTA
+374 IAASLASSINALT
-388 SINSMG
+388 G
-394 GITATQ
+394 FTATQ

-407 QGNSAFTISTTGSTS
+407 SATGPFTIRTSGSS
-422 QEGIYAFQNEINI
+422 SEEGIFAFQEQINLA
-435 SSRLP
+435 SRLP

-449 KVQNS
+449 RVTNS
-454 DEVEADD
+454 DDVNADD
-461 IYVKFVANGGA
+461 VYVEFKTSNDAD
-472 NRGPGVW
+472 RGPGVW
-479 EETIKPGIKYE
+479 EETLGPGLKYE
-490 IDAETMPH
+490 IDEKTMPH
-498 QLVRQANGVFKYE
+498 QLVRQANGIFKYE
-511 TVNWDDRLVGD
+511 PVDWSDRLVGD
-522 ENTND
+522 NDTNP

-538 LFFYRNRLGMLANE
+538 MFFYRNRLGLLSNE

-566 ANSSQVVAPDDP
+566 ANSSQVVAADDP

-584 SVRPVTLNY
+584 SVRPVSLNY
-593 TLSTSVGLLVF
+593 TLSTSVGLIVF

-618 MSPTTAKIN
+618 LSPTTTKIN
-627 TISTFECDSS
+627 TISTFECDPSV
-637 IDAVAVGTAQAFI
+637 DAVAVGTAQAFI

-660 LMLNV
+660 VMLNI

-670 AQIDEVTTN
+670 ASIDEATQNV
-679 IPEYIPSGIDTMVSS
+679 PEYVPSDIDTMVSS

-715 FIQGNN
+715 FIQGDN

-736 MQFFDK
+736 LQFFDK
-742 TTFYAVTSSG
+742 TTYYAVTSSG

-791 RAYSSTTK
+791 REYSATDNE
-799 KTTVTL
+799 TTVTL

-816 VVAVGTYIGD
+816 VVAIGTYIGD
-826 TISATAESEGSVFY
+826 AISATSEAEGSVFY
-840 FEDNDI
+840 FEDDDI
-846 SSNQV
+846 SSNQI

-868 DMTVELPTLY
+868 DMSVELPTLY
-878 PVQTEGQRSIADNTA
+878 ATETQGQRSVADSTA
-893 GLILHRIKVSTGL
+893 DLILHRIKVSTGL
-906 SGPITYKVNITGKD
+906 SGPVTYKVDITGRD
-920 NWDNVINV
+920 SWSNVVNV
-928 TLPNSY
+928 TLPNTY

-954 NENLTIKI
+954 NENLKITII
-962 VGDTP
+962 GDTP
-967 FPVSLLNIVWEG
+967 FPISLLNIVWEG

>member
-22 LKYPGQ
+22 LKFPGQ

-56 NATARGRWFPIL
+56 NAEARGRWFPIL

-99 DMGTTAATGQP
+99 DMGTTDATGQP
-110 SGCNITNLKSDLD
+110 SGCDIDDLKSDLD
-123 TYNTAQSTTDTELS
+123 TYNTAQSTTDTELE
-137 DLNTA
+137 DLHEA
-142 QSSFQKVDDGQT
+142 QADFQKANDGQT
-154 ATKVNL
+154 DTKESL

-190 VKDDSLTGNAK
+190 VKDAGTNA
-201 NVGVVAKGASMPS
+201 GSIAKDAAMPT
-214 GYALGNDRTDDYPWF
+214 GYALGNERTDDYPWF
-229 KRDGYRVYEVEKTV
+229 KRDGYRVYEVEKDID
-243 AATHNASQ
+243 ATHTEAQ
-251 LATEQTAITTA
+251 LTTATTDMGTAQTAFDDA
-262 ETAHT
+262 ETA
-267 NAKTAESTAKTA
+267 ESDAQDD
-279 YDSEVTACNI
+279 YDAEVTACEI
-289 GASNIPSGAYLKD
+289 GADNIPDDAYLAD
-302 ANPEDIEILTI
+302 AEPEDIEILTI

-320 NKNKTTAMKNSTSDP
+320 NKNKTTAMRSSLSLSQ
-335 FPNQAFVVIKNAAY
+335 PNEAFVVIRTVAY
-349 NASYKVT
+349 NADYSVT
-356 VNSTTNSH
+356 LDSTTLTHSTP
-364 DTAQVAQAGG
+364 DTVSGDTTDAGS
-374 ARLDCNTIAAALTA
+374 IAASLAS
-388 SINSMG
+388 SINDLSG
-394 GITATQ
+394 FTATQ

-407 QGNSAFTISTTGSTS
+407 SATGSFTIRTAGSS
-422 QEGIYAFQNEINI
+422 SEEGIFAFQEQINLA
-435 SSRLP
+435 SRLP

-449 KVQNS
+449 RVTNS
-454 DEVEADD
+454 DDVNADD
-461 IYVKFVANGGA
+461 VYVEFKTSNDAD
-472 NRGPGVW
+472 RGPGVW
-479 EETIKPGIKYE
+479 EETLGPGLKYE
-490 IDAETMPH
+490 IDEKTMPH
-498 QLVRQANGVFKYE
+498 QLVRQSNGVFKYE
-511 TVNWDDRLVGD
+511 PVDWSDRLVGD
-522 ENTND
+522 NDTNP

-538 LFFYRNRLGMLANE
+538 MFFYRNRLGLLSNE

-566 ANSSQVVAPDDP
+566 ANSSQVVAADDP

-584 SVRPVTLNY
+584 SVRPVSLNY
-593 TLSTSVGLLVF
+593 TLSTSVGLIVF

-618 MSPTTAKIN
+618 LSPTTTKIN
-627 TISTFECDSS
+627 TISTFECDPSV
-637 IDAVAVGTAQAFI
+637 DAVAVGTAQAFI

-660 LMLNV
+660 VMLNI

-670 AQIDEVTTN
+670 ASIDEATQNV
-679 IPEYIPSGIDTMVSS
+679 PEYVPSDIDTMVSS

-700 SLGKAGSDTVYQHRF
+700 SLGKSGSDTVYQHRF
-715 FIQGNN
+715 FIQGDN

-736 MQFFDK
+736 LQFFDK
-742 TTFYAVTSSG
+742 TTYYAVTSSG

-791 RAYSSTTK
+791 REYSATDNE
-799 KTTVTL
+799 TTVTL
-805 PFDHITGKKLA
+805 PFDHITDKKLA
-816 VVAVGTYIGD
+816 VVAIGTYIGD
-826 TISATAESEGSVFY
+826 AISATSEAEGSVFY
-840 FEDNDI
+840 FEDDDI

-851 TLNGDYRGRD
+851 TLDGDYRGRD

-868 DMTVELPTLY
+868 DMSVELPTLY
-878 PVQTEGQRSIADNTA
+878 ATETQGQRSIADNTA
-893 GLILHRIKVSTGL
+893 DLILHRIKVSTGL
-906 SGPITYKVNITGKD
+906 SGPVTYKVDITGRD
-920 NWDNVINV
+920 SWSNVVNV
-928 TLPNSY
+928 TLPNTY
-934 VLNNVNLSASA
+934 VLNNVNLAASA

-962 VGDTP
+962 IGDTP
-967 FPVSLLNIVWEG
+967 FPISLLNIVWEG

>member
-22 LKYPGQ
+22 LKFPGQ

-56 NATARGRWFPIL
+56 NAEARGRWFPIL

-77 QYDTTDG
+77 QYDDTDG

-110 SGCNITNLKSDLD
+110 AACNVTNLKSDLD

-137 DLNTA
+137 DLHTA
-142 QSSFQKVDDGQT
+142 QATFQKANDGQNK
-154 ATKVNL
+154 TKESL

-190 VKDDSLTGNAK
+190 IKDAGTNA
-201 NVGVVAKGASMPS
+201 GSIAKGAAMPT
-214 GYALGNDRTDDYPWF
+214 GYTLGNERTADYPWF
-229 KRDGYRVYEVEKTV
+229 KRDGYRVYEVEKEI
-243 AATHNASQ
+243 AATHTSGQ
-251 LATEQTAITTA
+251 LTTATTDMGTAQTAYD
-262 ETAHT
+262 
-267 NAKTAESTAKTA
+267 NAVSTESTEKSD
-279 YDSEVTACNI
+279 YDSEVTACAI
-289 GASNIPSGAYLKD
+289 GSANIPATAYLKD
-302 ANPEDIEILTI
+302 ADPEDIEILTI

-320 NKNKTTAMKNSTSDP
+320 NKNKTTAMKSTTSAAQ
-335 FPNQAFVVIKNAAY
+335 PNEAFVVIRTVAY
-349 NASYKVT
+349 NSDYSVT
-356 VNSTTNSH
+356 IDSTTKTHNTP
-364 DTAQVAQAGG
+364 DTVSGATLDAGS
-374 ARLDCNTIAAALTA
+374 IAAALATD
-388 SINSMG
+388 INSIS

-407 QGNSAFTISTTGSTS
+407 SGTSAFTISTAGSS
-422 QEGIYAFQNEINI
+422 SEEGIFAFQDQINVA
-435 SSRLP
+435 SRLP
-440 NQCENGYIV
+440 NQCENGYV
-449 KVQNS
+449 VRVTNS
-454 DEVEADD
+454 DDVNADD
-461 IYVKFVANGGA
+461 VYVEFKTSNSAA
-472 NRGPGVW
+472 RGPGVW
-479 EETIKPGIKYE
+479 EETIGPGLKFE
-490 IDAETMPH
+490 IDETTMPH

-511 TVNWDDRLVGD
+511 PVNWTDRLVGD
-522 ENTND
+522 NTTNP

-538 LFFYRNRLGMLANE
+538 MFFYRNRLGLLANE

-566 ANSSQVVAPDDP
+566 ANSSQVVAADDP

-584 SVRPVTLNY
+584 SVRPVSLNY
-593 TLSTSVGLLVF
+593 TLASSVGLLVF
-604 GPNEQFILSTDADV
+604 GPNEQFLLSTDADV
-618 MSPTTAKIN
+618 LSPTTTKIN
-627 TISTFECDSS
+627 TISTFECDPNV
-637 IDAVAVGTAQAFI
+637 DAVAVGTAQAFI

-670 AQIDEVTTN
+670 ASIDEATRNV
-679 IPEYIPSGIDTMVSS
+679 PEYIPSDIDTMVSS

-715 FIQGNN
+715 FIQGEN

-736 MQFFDK
+736 LQFFDK

-791 RAYSSTTK
+791 RTYSSSTK

-816 VVAVGTYIGD
+816 VVAIGTYIGD
-826 TISATAESEGSVFY
+826 NISASSEAEGSVEY
-840 FEDNDI
+840 FEDSDI

-861 LVIGYVY
+861 LIVGYVY

-878 PVQTEGQRSIADNTA
+878 AVETQGQRSVADNTA
-893 GLILHRIKVSTGL
+893 DLILHRIKVSTGL
-906 SGPITYKVNITGKD
+906 SGPITYKVDITGKD
-920 NWDNVINV
+920 SWSNVVNV
-928 TLPNSY
+928 TLPYTY
-934 VLNNVNLSASA
+934 VLNNVNLAASA

-962 VGDTP
+962 IGDTP
-967 FPVSLLNIVWEG
+967 FPISLLNIVWEG
-979 NYNRRFYRRS
+979 NYNRRFYRRA

>member
-22 LKYPGQ
+22 LKFPGQ

-56 NATARGRWFPIL
+56 DAEARGRWFPIL
-68 RDENEKYVC
+68 RDLNEKYVC

-110 SGCNITNLKSDLD
+110 GTCNITNLKSDLD

-137 DLNTA
+137 DLHSA
-142 QSSFQKVDDGQT
+142 QSTFQKANDGQNK
-154 ATKVNL
+154 TKVNL

-201 NVGVVAKGASMPS
+201 NVAVVAKGGAMPT
-214 GYALGNDRTDDYPWF
+214 GYVLGNNRTDDYPWF
-229 KRDGYRVYEVEKTV
+229 KRDGYYVYEVEKDV
-243 AATHNASQ
+243 AATHTSGQ
-251 LATEQTAITTA
+251 LTTATTAMGTAQTAYNTA
-262 ETAHT
+262 VST
-267 NAKTAESTAKTA
+267 ESTEKGD
-279 YDSEVTACNI
+279 YDAEVTACAI
-289 GASNIPSGAYLKD
+289 GAANIPAGAYLKD
-302 ANPEDIEILTI
+302 ADPEDIEILTI

-320 NKNKTTAMKNSTSDP
+320 NKNKTTAMKATTSTAQ
-335 FPNQAFVVIKNAAY
+335 PNEAFVVIRTVAY
-349 NASYKVT
+349 NADYKVT
-356 VNSTTNSH
+356 INGTTKTHSTP
-364 DTAQVAQAGG
+364 DTVSGATLDAGSV
-374 ARLDCNTIAAALTA
+374 AAALTTD
-388 SINSMG
+388 INTIS

-407 QGNSAFTISTTGSTS
+407 TGTSAFTISTAGSS
-422 QEGIYAFQNEINI
+422 SEEGLFAFQEQINVA
-435 SSRLP
+435 SRLP

-449 KVQNS
+449 RVTNS
-454 DEVEADD
+454 DDVNADD
-461 IYVKFVANGGA
+461 VYVEFKTSNNAA
-472 NRGPGVW
+472 RGPGVW
-479 EETIKPGIKYE
+479 EETIAPGLQFE
-490 IDAETMPH
+490 IDETTMPH
-498 QLVRQANGVFKYE
+498 QLVRQATGVFKYE
-511 TVNWDDRLVGD
+511 PVNWTNRLVGD
-522 ENTND
+522 NTTNP

-538 LFFYRNRLGMLANE
+538 LFFYRNRLGLLANE

-566 ANSSQVVAPDDP
+566 ANSSQVVAADDP

-584 SVRPVTLNY
+584 SVRPVSLNY
-593 TLSTSVGLLVF
+593 TLSSSVGLLVF
-604 GPNEQFILSTDADV
+604 GPNEQFLLSTDADV
-618 MSPTTAKIN
+618 LSPTTTKIN
-627 TISTFECDSS
+627 TISTFECDADV
-637 IDAVAVGTAQAFI
+637 DAVAVGTAQAFI

-670 AQIDEVTTN
+670 AAIDEATQNV
-679 IPEYIPSGIDTMVSS
+679 PEYVPSDIDTMVSS

-700 SLGKAGSDTVYQHRF
+700 SLGKSGSDTVYQHRF
-715 FIQGNN
+715 FIQGDN

-736 MQFFDK
+736 LQFFDK
-742 TTFYAVTSSG
+742 TTYYAVTSSG
-752 SNVYLTSY
+752 GNVYLTSY

-791 RAYSSTTK
+791 RTYSSSTK

-805 PFDHITGKKLA
+805 PFDHIAGKKLA
-816 VVAVGTYIGD
+816 VVAIGTYIGD
-826 TISATAESEGSVFY
+826 VISATDEAEGSVDY
-840 FEDNDI
+840 FEDSAITN
-846 SSNQV
+846 NQI

-861 LVIGYVY
+861 LIVGYVY

-878 PVQTEGQRSIADNTA
+878 AVQTEGRSSVADNTA
-893 GLILHRIKVSTGL
+893 DLILHRIKVSTGL
-906 SGPITYKVNITGKD
+906 TGPITYKVDITGKD
-920 NWDNVINV
+920 SWSNVVNV
-928 TLPNSY
+928 TLPNTY
-934 VLNNVNLSASA
+934 VLNNVNLAASA

-962 VGDTP
+962 IGDTP
-967 FPVSLLNIVWEG
+967 FPISLLNIVWEG

>member
-137 DLNTA
+137 DLHTA
-142 QSSFQKVDDGQT
+142 QSTFQKANDGQT

-160 FDVDVTYKNGYYEE
+160 FDVDVVYKNGYYEE

-190 VKDDSLTGNAK
+190 IKDNGTNA
-201 NVGVVAKGASMPS
+201 GSIAKGVAMPT
-214 GYALGNDRTDDYPWF
+214 GYALGNERTDDYPWF
-229 KRDGYRVYEVEKTV
+229 KRDGYRVYEVEKDV
-243 AATHNASQ
+243 AATHTSGQ
-251 LATEQTAITTA
+251 LTTATTNMGTAQTAYNTALTT
-262 ETAHT
+262 
-267 NAKTAESTAKTA
+267 ESTEKSD
-279 YDSEVTACNI
+279 YNSEVTACAI
-289 GASNIPSGAYLKD
+289 GASNIPSTAYLKD

-313 NDYTFVL
+313 NDFTFVL
-320 NKNKTTAMKNSTSDP
+320 NKNKTTAMKTTTSAAQ
-335 FPNQAFVVIKNAAY
+335 PNEAFVVIRTVAY
-349 NASYKVT
+349 NADYKVT
-356 VNSTTNSH
+356 INSTVNTHSTP
-364 DTAQVAQAGG
+364 DTVAG
-374 ARLDCNTIAAALTA
+374 ATTDASTIAAALTS
-388 SINSMG
+388 SINSMS

-407 QGNSAFTISTTGSTS
+407 SGTSAFTITTAGSS
-422 QEGIYAFQNEINI
+422 SEEGLFAFQEQINLA
-435 SSRLP
+435 SRLP

-449 KVQNS
+449 RVTNS
-454 DEVEADD
+454 DDVNADD
-461 IYVKFVANGGA
+461 VYVEFKTSNNAS
-472 NRGPGVW
+472 RGPGVW
-479 EETIKPGIKYE
+479 EETIGPGLKFE
-490 IDAETMPH
+490 IDETTMPH

-511 TVNWDDRLVGD
+511 PVDYTNRLVGD
-522 ENTND
+522 DTTNP

-538 LFFYRNRLGMLANE
+538 MFFYRNRLGFLSNE

-566 ANSSQVVAPDDP
+566 ANSSQVVAADDP

-584 SVRPVTLNY
+584 SVRPVSLNY
-593 TLSTSVGLLVF
+593 TLSSSVGLLVF
-604 GPNEQFILSTDADV
+604 GPNEQFLLSTDADV
-618 MSPTTAKIN
+618 LSPTTTKIN

-637 IDAVAVGTAQAFI
+637 VDAVAVGTAQAFI

-660 LMLNV
+660 VMLNI

-670 AQIDEVTTN
+670 ASIDEATQNV
-679 IPEYIPSGIDTMVSS
+679 PEYVPSDIDTMVSS

-700 SLGKAGSDTVYQHRF
+700 SLGKSGSDTVYQHRF
-715 FIQGNN
+715 FIQGDN

-736 MQFFDK
+736 LQFFDK
-742 TTFYAVTSSG
+742 TTYYAVTSSG

-791 RAYSSTTK
+791 RSYSSSTK

-816 VVAVGTYIGD
+816 VVAIGTYIGD
-826 TISATAESEGSVFY
+826 AISATSEAEGSVFY
-840 FEDNDI
+840 FEDADI

-851 TLNGDYRGRD
+851 TLDGDYRGRD

-868 DMTVELPTLY
+868 DMQVELPTLY
-878 PVQTEGQRSIADNTA
+878 ATETQGQRSIADNTA
-893 GLILHRIKVSTGL
+893 DLILHRIKVSTGL
-906 SGPITYKVNITGKD
+906 SGPVTYKVDITGRD
-920 NWDNVINV
+920 SWSNVVNV
-928 TLPNSY
+928 TLPNTY

-962 VGDTP
+962 IGDTP
-967 FPVSLLNIVWEG
+967 FPISLLNIVWEG

>member
-22 LKYPGQ
+22 LKFPGQ

-56 NATARGRWFPIL
+56 DATARGRWFPIL
-68 RDENEKYVC
+68 RDANEKYVC

-110 SGCNITNLKSDLD
+110 VGCNSTNLKSNLD
-123 TYNTAQSTTDTELS
+123 VYNTAQSTTDTELS
-137 DLNTA
+137 DLHTA
-142 QSSFQKVDDGQT
+142 QATFQKANDGQT
-154 ATKVNL
+154 ATKENL

-190 VKDDSLTGNAK
+190 VKDAGT
-201 NVGVVAKGASMPS
+201 NVGSIAKGVAMPS
-214 GYALGNDRTDDYPWF
+214 GYALGNNRTDDYPWF
-229 KRDGYRVYEVEKTV
+229 KRDGYRVYEVEKDV
-243 AATHNASQ
+243 AATYTSGQ
-251 LATEQTAITTA
+251 LTTATTGMGTAQTAYNTALTT
-262 ETAHT
+262 
-267 NAKTAESTAKTA
+267 ESTEKGD

-289 GASNIPSGAYLKD
+289 GASNIPSSAYLKD
-302 ANPEDIEILTI
+302 ADPEDIEILTI
-313 NDYTFVL
+313 NDFTFVL
-320 NKNKTTAMKNSTSDP
+320 NKNKTTAMKSTTSAAQA
-335 FPNQAFVVIKNAAY
+335 NEAFVVIRTVAY
-349 NASYKVT
+349 NADYKVT
-356 VNSTTNSH
+356 VNSTVNTHSTP
-364 DTAQVAQAGG
+364 DTVAGATTDAG
-374 ARLDCNTIAAALTA
+374 TIAAALATA
-388 SINSMG
+388 INSMS

-407 QGNSAFTISTTGSTS
+407 SGTSAFTIATSGSS
-422 QEGIYAFQNEINI
+422 SEEGLFAFQDQINLA
-435 SSRLP
+435 SRLP

-449 KVQNS
+449 RVTNS
-454 DEVEADD
+454 DDVNADD
-461 IYVKFVANGGA
+461 VYVEFKTSNSAA
-472 NRGPGVW
+472 RGPGVW
-479 EETIKPGIKYE
+479 EETIGPGLKFD
-490 IDAETMPH
+490 IDETTMPH

-511 TVNWDDRLVGD
+511 PVNWTDRLVGD
-522 ENTND
+522 NDTNP

-538 LFFYRNRLGMLANE
+538 MFFYRNRLGLLSNE

-566 ANSSQVVAPDDP
+566 ANSSQVVAADDP

-584 SVRPVTLNY
+584 SVRPVSLNY
-593 TLSTSVGLLVF
+593 TLSTSVGLVVF
-604 GPNEQFILSTDADV
+604 GPNEQFLLSTDADV
-618 MSPTTAKIN
+618 LSPTTTKIN
-627 TISTFECDSS
+627 TISTFECDPSV
-637 IDAVAVGTAQAFI
+637 DAVAVGTAQAFI

-660 LMLNV
+660 VMLNI

-670 AQIDEVTTN
+670 ASIDEVTQN
-679 IPEYIPSGIDTMVSS
+679 VPEYVLSDINTMVSS

-700 SLGKAGSDTVYQHRF
+700 SLGKTGSDTVYQHRF
-715 FIQGNN
+715 FIQGET

-752 SNVYLTSY
+752 NNVYLTSY
-760 DLTQASESGYL
+760 DLTQSSESGYL

-791 RAYSSTTK
+791 RSYSSSTN

-816 VVAVGTYIGD
+816 VLAIGTYIGD
-826 TISATAESEGSVFY
+826 TISATSEAEGSVFY
-840 FEDNDI
+840 FEDGNI
-846 SSNQV
+846 TNNTVS
-851 TLNGDYRGRD
+851 LNGDYRGRD
-861 LVIGYVY
+861 LIVGYVY

-878 PVQTEGQRSIADNTA
+878 ATETQGQRSIADTTA
-893 GLILHRIKVSTGL
+893 DLILHRIKVSTGL
-906 SGPITYKVNITGKD
+906 SGPVTYKVDIAGRD
-920 NWDNVINV
+920 SWSNVVNV
-928 TLPNSY
+928 TLPNTY
-934 VLNNVNLSASA
+934 VLNNVNLAASA

-962 VGDTP
+962 IGDTP
-967 FPVSLLNIVWEG
+967 FPISLLNIVWEG